1 MHVHDTLIDPAT
13 LASHLGH
20 PDWVV
25 LDVRHDLVR
34 PDRWGRDEYHQG
46 HVPGAV
52 FLHLDTDLSAPK
64 NGSNGRHPLPSA
76 EKAAA
81 LFGRCGIGAS
91 TQVVCYDQDSGMIAS
106 RAWWMLRWLGHR
118 AAAVLD
124 GGYARW
130 VREGRPVSAAVPVP
144 SQQTLPIGTLLP
156 TATADEVR
164 ESLAAHTLAIVDARA
179 PERFRG
185 EVEPLDPVAGH
196 IPGARNRPFG
206 KNLGTDGTF
215 RNAAALKADYDE
227 LLRGIPAD
235 RVVHQCGSGVSA
247 CHNVLAM
254 AVAGY
259 PLARLYPGSWS
270 EWVAD
275 RSRPVTTGPA

>member
-1 MHVHDTLIDPAT
+1 MHDTLIDPAT
-13 LASHLGH
+13 LASRLGD
-20 PDWVV
+20 PGWVV
-25 LDVRHDLVR
+25 LDARHDLAHPV
-34 PDRWGRDEYHQG
+34 DWGRGEYRKG

-52 FLHLDTDLSAPK
+52 FVHLDTDLSAPK
-64 NGSNGRHPLPSA
+64 NGSNGRHPLPA
-76 EKAAA
+76 PDVAAA
-81 LFGRCGIGAS
+81 LFGRCGIGAA

-118 AAAVLD
+118 AVAVLD

-130 VREGRPVSAAVPVP
+130 VREGRRVSTDVP
-144 SQQTLPIGTLLP
+144 SPKPRALPVGALLP
-156 TATADEVR
+156 TANAGEVR
-164 ESLAAHTLAIVDARA
+164 ASLEARAFAIVDARA

-206 KNLGTDGTF
+206 RNLGPDGTF
-215 RNAAALKADYDE
+215 RSAAALKADYE
-227 LLRGIPAD
+227 EFLRDVPTN

-247 CHNVLAM
+247 CHNILAM

-259 PLARLYPGSWS
+259 PVTRLYPGSWS

-275 RSRPVTTGPA
+275 RSRPVATGQA